1 MIKSPKGKE
10 MISYISPIY
19 QDSKIEQAIYEAI
32 GSEWDNADELTH
44 EILLQL
50 HPQTATWGLIFWE
63 QRLGLPTN
71 INEDIERRRRKV
83 IAKLQSRYI
92 ITPEKM
98 ATIVKNYT
106 GANVLVVENIAPY
119 TFKVAV
125 NIDDII
131 NNKDLTTIVRK
142 IKPSHLAWIPDFML
156 KFKNEEN
163 FNVVRITNRLFLNFR
178 GNVPLRLDGSWTL
191 NGENLL
197 NGYEFYSESLKV
209 GSKNRFFI
217 SKKEMFKPTV
227 RIEKNLWYLD
237 GTYNLDGSKLLNSEV
252 REEEL

>member
-1 MIKSPKGKE
+1 MIKSKKGRE
-10 MISYISPIY
+10 MITYISPIY
-19 QDSKIEQAIYEAI
+19 EYSKIMQAIFEAI
-32 GSEWDNADELTH
+32 GQEFDNGEDLSK
-44 EILLQL
+44 EILAQL
-50 HPQTATWGLIFWE
+50 FPQSATWGLIYWE
-63 QRLGLPTN
+63 NAVNIATN
-71 INEDIERRRRKV
+71 LDEDIERRRGKI

-156 KFKNEEN
+156 KFKNEEI